1 MRDSSL
7 KPKLDVYLRQALVGR
22 LWLDE
27 RGRFA
32 FQYEPAWLNAGNPFP
47 LSLSLPL
54 KAEPFIDDRA
64 RPFFSNLLPEA
75 GVRQTL
81 ARRLK
86 ISEQNDFE
94 LLRKIGGE
102 CAGAVS
108 VLPQGMAP
116 ALAPGYRE
124 IDEEELHRVVKELSR
139 RPFLVGDKGTR
150 LSLAGAQNKLPVY
163 MEGDRVFLATGNAP
177 STHILKP
184 PIPGLEESVENE
196 AFCMIL
202 ASRMGLAIP
211 EVRIR
216 QGYDSLYIVERYD
229 RERSREGEILR
240 LHQEDFC
247 QALGIVPEQKYE
259 AEGGPSLARCF
270 ALIKEKSAS
279 PAVDQRALFLW
290 VVINMLIGN
299 ADAHAKNLAILFT
312 PNGPRLAPFYDL
324 ISTLVYPD
332 LSTRLAMRIGGENRI
347 NWIQRRHWE
356 RFSVEVGIKPLWVER
371 TVAEIALRLPLLA
384 DSVAKE
390 FMETYGPSE
399 VVEKVV
405 RIIHKAGS
413 RFGEGAST
421 S

>member
-1 MRDSSL
+1 MPDNALQPR
-7 KPKLDVYLRQALVGR
+7 LDVYLRQDLVGR

-32 FQYEPAWLNAGNPFP
+32 FQYEPAWLNAGNPLP

-54 KAEPFIDDRA
+54 KAEPYLDDSA

-75 GVRQTL
+75 GIRQTL

-108 VLPQGMAP
+108 VLPGGKAP

-124 IDEEELHRVVKELSR
+124 IDEEELHRVVKELPR
-139 RPFLVGDKGTR
+139 RPFLVGDKGSR

-163 MEGDRVFLATGNAP
+163 MEGNRVFLTTGNAP

-184 PIPGLEESVENE
+184 PIAGLEESVENE

-211 EVRIR
+211 EVKIR
-216 QGYDSLYIVERYD
+216 QGHDRLYIVERYD

-247 QALGIVPEQKYE
+247 QGLGIMPEQKYE

-270 ALIKEKSAS
+270 ALIKEKSAG

-290 VVINMLIGN
+290 VVFNVLIGN
-299 ADAHAKNLAILFT
+299 ADAHAKNLAILYT
-312 PNGPRLAPFYDL
+312 PAGPRLAPFYDL

-332 LSTRLAMRIGGENRI
+332 LSPRLAMRIGGENRI
-347 NWIQRRHWE
+347 NWIQRRHWG
-356 RFSVEVGIKPLWVER
+356 RFSAEVGIKSRWIDR
-371 TVAEIALRLPLLA
+371 TVREIALRLPPLA
-384 DSVAKE
+384 ESVAKE
-390 FMETYGPSE
+390 FAETYGPSE
-399 VVEKVV
+399 AVEKVV
-405 RIIHKAGS
+405 RIIHKAAS
-413 RFGEGAST
+413 RFREST
-421 S
+421 

>member
-1 MRDSSL
+1 MPDNALQPR
-7 KPKLDVYLRQALVGR
+7 LDVYLRQELVGR

-32 FQYEPAWLNAGNPFP
+32 FQYEPSWLKAGNPLP

-54 KAEPFIDDRA
+54 KAEPYLDDGA

-75 GVRQTL
+75 GIRQTL

-86 ISEQNDFE
+86 ISEENDFD
-94 LLRKIGGE
+94 LLREIGGE

-108 VLPQGMAP
+108 VLPGGKAP

-124 IDEEELHRVVKELSR
+124 IDEEELHRVVKELPR
-139 RPFLVGDKGTR
+139 RPFLVGDKGSR

-163 MEGDRVFLATGNAP
+163 MEGNRVFLATGNAP

-184 PIPGLEESVENE
+184 PIAGLEESVENE

-216 QGYDSLYIVERYD
+216 QGHDRLYIVERYD

-247 QALGIVPEQKYE
+247 QGLGIMPEQKYE

-290 VVINMLIGN
+290 VVFNVLIGN
-299 ADAHAKNLAILFT
+299 ADAHAKNLAILYT
-312 PNGPRLAPFYDL
+312 YAGPRLAPFYDL

-332 LSTRLAMRIGGENRI
+332 LSPRLAMRIGGESRI
-347 NWIQRRHWE
+347 SWIQSRHWE
-356 RFSVEVGIKPLWVER
+356 RFSAEVGIKSRWIER
-371 TVAEIALRLPLLA
+371 TVREIVLRIPPFAEA
-384 DSVAKE
+384 VARD
-390 FMETYGPSE
+390 FAETHGPSAI
-399 VVEKVV
+399 VEKVV
-405 RIIHKAGS
+405 RIIRKAAS
-413 RFGEGAST
+413 KFGAST
-421 S
+421 